1 MIGHV
6 GLNVSDLARAK
17 AYFDELMPLVEFEPF
32 LDAEDQFAYWPAGGK
47 PGTLL
52 FFYPALE
59 KGEYSRHRTGLQH
72 LAFTVRTRAAVDR
85 VHEWAQQQGAEV
97 LHPPRGFP
105 EYTPDYYATFWIGP
119 DDFMLEAVCFK
130 LE

>member
-1 MIGHV
+1 MIGHIGV
-6 GLNVSDLARAK
+6 NISDLSQAK
-17 AYFDELMPLVEFEPF
+17 SYYDELMPLVGFEPF
-32 LDAEDQFAYWPAGGK
+32 LAADDQFAYWRSGGK

-59 KGEYSRHRTGLQH
+59 PGEYSRDRVGLQH
-72 LAFTVRTRAAVDR
+72 LAFTVESRAAVDR

-97 LHPPRGFP
+97 LHAPRGFP

-119 DDFMLEAVCFK
+119 DGFMLEAVCFK
-130 LE
+130 AE